1 MRASRV
7 NPTRQATRLYFFR
20 FGRCVRAEAAADFA
34 ALLDFG
40 LRSTLAAAEAAFALV
55 TSLFDFAISITSLL
69 LSALALAIVGFAMLA
84 MSA

>member
-7 NPTRQATRLYFFR
+7 DPTRQAIRPYFFR

-40 LRSTLAAAEAAFALV
+40 LRSTLAAAEATFALV
-55 TSLFDFAISITSLL
+55 TSLFDFATPITSLL
-69 LSALALAIVGFAMLA
+69 LGALALAIAELA
-84 MSA
+84 MISVSV

>member
-7 NPTRQATRLYFFR
+7 NPTRQAIRPYFFR
-20 FGRCVRAEAAADFA
+20 FGRCVRAEAAADLA